1 MINGEGAEEKQASA
15 VASPCDPPGDQ
26 ESDGGDDLSHY
37 SSCGGESEYERYCSA
52 SSVMGT
58 PSFRSSSFQDSDFGS
73 FKSFKLGG
81 ESTSFKHLGAER
93 VLSCYQESKCGSGSS
108 GGDEFDCDKDNGML
122 NLNGRM
128 ESFALSNVDLRGN
141 FDVDGNWGTEVV
153 IENGKKGNS
162 EETARVSAEFGEFG
176 KEYCYRSGE
185 TGCDKGEGLE
195 IDGGEDGNL
204 LDEGEASSRYEHSEG
219 EESMFGCGSDDD
231 RKIDIYYRKNAHL
244 FHGEESGRKENQ
256 LVMNSTVAFGS
267 NDWDDFDQESR
278 GTPIMVWDE
287 IQGGRQTSVQS
298 GISSLSFAAANPV
311 TYPNMILEERQD
323 EVRSTHA
330 APDQFPAGVQLVES
344 NMNASS
350 TNTNLL
356 NLDSRFQDVK
366 GVLVSGNQ
374 VSDMDELSDYLGLSP
389 GYNIFQTNK
398 DPPAKEALAN
408 EEVEIGETES
418 VLENQDPATSEVRA
432 IRHDIVLE
440 NWDLEETKLD
450 PLSEC
455 AVNNQNLLP
464 TKSKEVREAKL
475 SEDNS
480 SSEMSSFADTTTS
493 TTMKKNFSFAFDQ
506 IENHF
511 VPAKSRGFEL
521 NDFYDEIVNDME
533 DILLDSGESLGSRF
547 AHGGRIHQTQF
558 PQPLRDGGSTA
569 STSGTDYAC
578 NWSQQPLKIDRI
590 EVVGARQKKGDVSFS
605 ERLVG
610 VQKYTVYKIRVWSGE
625 DHWEVERRYR
635 DFSTLY
641 YRLKKLFADHGW
653 ILPSPWSSVERESRK
668 LFGNASPSVIADRSV
683 LIQECLQS
691 VIHAK
696 FSSGSLNPLIGFLSP
711 SEGVPDSPASDSSA
725 SPSPFFNRSTQM
737 ENCSTLGQTVSLVVQ
752 IRPLK
757 SMKQMLDSQHHKCA
771 GCHRNFDDGRTRLQ
785 EFAQTLGW
793 GKPRLCEYS
802 GQLFCSLCHNND
814 TAVLPA
820 RVLHYWDFTQY
831 PVSQLAKSY
840 LDSINDQPM
849 LCVSAVNPLLFSK
862 VPTLQHVANIR
873 NRIRAM
879 LPYVRCPFRRS
890 VYKGLGSRRY
900 LLDSNDFFALRD
912 LINLSKGVFSGMGL
926 AGNCSGGNAVD
937 MVFAMAGVIVGLDC
951 GPADGDNGSLS
962 GSYGIV
968 VPFKC
973 MVEVGAFRDWSL
985 FCLLTR
991 ALPVMVESVSRK
1003 VEEHITEQCL
1013 LCYDVGVPCSA
1024 RQDCSNPLSLIFPF
1038 QEGEVEKCRSCEL
1051 VFHKNCIK
1059 KIASCPCGARFKLEE
1074 MKQSADGV
1082 TRSANSNLNLLGGM
1096 AESSTGLLTGLFA
1109 KVIPGRSQIPRKQD
1123 TKGVDNVILM
1133 GALPNASL

>member
-1 MINGEGAEEKQASA
+1 MISGEGAEEKTASA
-15 VASPCDPPGDQ
+15 VASPCDPHGDQ

-81 ESTSFKHLGAER
+81 ESTSFKNLGAER
-93 VLSCYQESKCGSGSS
+93 VLSSYQESKCGSGSS
-108 GGDEFDCDKDNGML
+108 RGDEFDCDKDNGML

-128 ESFALSNVDLRGN
+128 ESFAVRNVDLLGN
-141 FDVDGNWGTEVV
+141 FDVDGNWGNEVV
-153 IENGKKGNS
+153 IENESKGNS
-162 EETARVSAEFGEFG
+162 EGSARVSAEFGEIG
-176 KEYCYRSGE
+176 KEYCYRSVEKGY
-185 TGCDKGEGLE
+185 DKGEGLE

-219 EESMFGCGSDDD
+219 EDSMFGCGSDDD

-267 NDWDDFDQESR
+267 NDWDDFVQESR
-278 GTPIMVWDE
+278 ETPIGSMVWDE

-298 GISSLSFAAANPV
+298 GISSLSFTAANSV
-311 TYPNMILEERQD
+311 TYPNMILEEQQD

-330 APDQFPAGVQLVES
+330 ASDQVRVGGQLVES

-350 TNTNLL
+350 TKTNIVK
-356 NLDSRFQDVK
+356 LDSRFEDVK
-366 GVLVSGNQ
+366 GILVSGNQ
-374 VSDMDELSDYLGLSP
+374 VSDMDELSEYLGRSS

-398 DPPAKEALAN
+398 DPPAKEPLAN
-408 EEVEIGETES
+408 EELKIGETES
-418 VLENQDPATSEVRA
+418 VMKHQDAAASEVTA

-440 NWDLEETKLD
+440 NRDLEEASIKLD
-450 PLSEC
+450 PLSESV
-455 AVNNQNLLP
+455 VNNQNLLP
-464 TKSKEVREAKL
+464 TKSKEVREPKL

-493 TTMKKNFSFAFDQ
+493 TTIKKNSSFAFDQ
-506 IENHF
+506 IEDHF
-511 VPAKSRGFEL
+511 VPAKSRDFEL

-533 DILLDSGESLGSRF
+533 DILLDSGESPGARF
-547 AHGGRIHQTQF
+547 AHGGRIYQTHF
-558 PQPLRDGGSTA
+558 PQPSRDGGSTA
-569 STSGTDYAC
+569 STSGTDYAY
-578 NWSQQPLKIDRI
+578 NWSQHPIKIDRI
-590 EVVGARQKKGDVSFS
+590 EVVGARQKKGDVSFG

-653 ILPSPWSSVERESRK
+653 TLPSPWSFVEKESRK
-668 LFGNASPSVIADRSV
+668 LFGNASPNVIADRSL

-691 VIHAK
+691 VFHAK
-696 FSSGSLNPLIGFLSP
+696 FSSSSLNPLIGFLSP
-711 SEGVPDSPASDSSA
+711 SEGVPDSPASDTSA
-725 SPSPFFNRSTQM
+725 SPSPFVNRGTQM

-785 EFAQTLGW
+785 EFVQTLGW

-831 PVSQLAKSY
+831 PVSQLAKSF

-890 VYKGLGSRRY
+890 IYKGLGSRRY

-912 LINLSKGVFSGMGL
+912 LINLSKGVFS
-926 AGNCSGGNAVD
+926 
-937 MVFAMAGVIVGLDC
+937 
-951 GPADGDNGSLS
+951 
-962 GSYGIV
+962 
-968 VPFKC
+968 
-973 MVEVGAFRDWSL
+973 
-985 FCLLTR
+985 
-991 ALPVMVESVSRK
+991 ALPVMVETVSRK
-1003 VEEHITEQCL
+1003 IEEHITEQCL
-1013 LCYDVGVPCSA
+1013 LCYDVGVPCNA
-1024 RQDCSNPLSLIFPF
+1024 RQNCSNPLSLIFPF
-1038 QEGEVEKCRSCEL
+1038 QEGEVEKCRSCEF

-1059 KIASCPCGARFKLEE
+1059 NIASCPCGARFKLEE
-1074 MKQSADGV
+1074 VKQSTNGG
-1082 TRSANSNLNLLGGM
+1082 THSANSNLNLLGGM
-1096 AESSTGLLTGLFA
+1096 AESSTGLLAGLFS
-1109 KVIPGRSQIPRKQD
+1109 KVIPGRSQILRKQD
-1123 TKGVDNVILM
+1123 TKGIDNVILM
-1133 GALPNASL
+1133 GALPNTSL

>member
-1 MINGEGAEEKQASA
+1 MINGEGAEEKPASA

-81 ESTSFKHLGAER
+81 ESTSFKPLGAER
-93 VLSCYQESKCGSGSS
+93 VERVLSSYQESKCGSGSS

-128 ESFALSNVDLRGN
+128 ASFTVSNVDLRGN
-141 FDVDGNWGTEVV
+141 FAVDGNWGNKVV
-153 IENGKKGNS
+153 RENESKGNN
-162 EETARVSAEFGEFG
+162 EGTARVSAEFGEFG
-176 KEYCYRSGE
+176 EEYCYRSVE
-185 TGCDKGEGLE
+185 KGCDKGEGLK
-195 IDGGEDGNL
+195 IDGGDDENL

-219 EESMFGCGSDDD
+219 EDSMFGCGSDDD

-244 FHGEESGRKENQ
+244 FHGEESKRKENQ

-278 GTPIMVWDE
+278 ETPIGSMVWDD
-287 IQGGRQTSVQS
+287 IQDRRQTSVQS
-298 GISSLSFAAANPV
+298 GISSLSFAAANSV

-323 EVRSTHA
+323 EVSSTHA
-330 APDQFPAGVQLVES
+330 APDQFPSGGQLVEC

-356 NLDSRFQDVK
+356 KLDSRFEDVK
-366 GVLVSGNQ
+366 RVFVSGNQ
-374 VSDMDELSDYLGLSP
+374 VSDMDELSEYLGLSP

-398 DPPAKEALAN
+398 DPPEKEALAI
-408 EEVEIGETES
+408 EELEIGETES
-418 VLENQDPATSEVRA
+418 VMKNQDTATSEVRA

-440 NWDLEETKLD
+440 NRNLEETKLD
-450 PLSEC
+450 PLSES

-464 TKSKEVREAKL
+464 TKNKEVRETKL

-480 SSEMSSFADTTTS
+480 SSEMLSVADTTSS

-506 IENHF
+506 IEDHF

-547 AHGGRIHQTQF
+547 AHGGRIYQTQF
-558 PQPLRDGGSTA
+558 PQPSRDGGSTA
-569 STSGTDYAC
+569 STSGTDYAY

-653 ILPSPWSSVERESRK
+653 ILPSAWSSVERESRK

-696 FSSGSLNPLIGFLSP
+696 FSSSSLNPLIGFLSP
-711 SEGVPDSPASDSSA
+711 LEGVPNSPASDSSA

-831 PVSQLAKSY
+831 SVSQLAKSY

-912 LINLSKGVFSGMGL
+912 LINLSKGVFS
-926 AGNCSGGNAVD
+926 
-937 MVFAMAGVIVGLDC
+937 
-951 GPADGDNGSLS
+951 
-962 GSYGIV
+962 
-968 VPFKC
+968 
-973 MVEVGAFRDWSL
+973 
-985 FCLLTR
+985 
-991 ALPVMVESVSRK
+991 ALPVMVETVSRK
-1003 VEEHITEQCL
+1003 IEEHITEQCL

-1082 TRSANSNLNLLGGM
+1082 THSANSNLNLLGGM
-1096 AESSTGLLTGLFA
+1096 AESSTGLLSGLFA

-1123 TKGVDNVILM
+1123 TKGIDNVILM
-1133 GALPNASL
+1133 GALPNTSL

>member
-37 SSCGGESEYERYCSA
+37 SSCGGESEYERT
-52 SSVMGT
+52 GII
-58 PSFRSSSFQDSDFGS
+58 
-73 FKSFKLGG
+73 
-81 ESTSFKHLGAER
+81 E
-93 VLSCYQESKCGSGSS
+93 LSRIQVWKWLQW
-108 GGDEFDCDKDNGML
+108 GDEFDCDKDNGML

-128 ESFALSNVDLRGN
+128 ESFAVSNVDLRGN
-141 FDVDGNWGTEVV
+141 FDVDGNWRNEVV
-153 IENGKKGNS
+153 IDNGSKGNS
-162 EETARVSAEFGEFG
+162 EETARVSAEFGSLV
-176 KEYCYRSGE
+176 RSIVIGVGRRCVIRERGWKLMEVRME
-185 TGCDKGEGLE
+185 TYWMKVK
-195 IDGGEDGNL
+195 L
-204 LDEGEASSRYEHSEG
+204 LR
-219 EESMFGCGSDDD
+219 
-231 RKIDIYYRKNAHL
+231 
-244 FHGEESGRKENQ
+244 
-256 LVMNSTVAFGS
+256 
-267 NDWDDFDQESR
+267 
-278 GTPIMVWDE
+278 
-287 IQGGRQTSVQS
+287 GGRQTTVQS
-298 GISSLSFAAANPV
+298 GISSLNFAAANPV
-311 TYPNMILEERQD
+311 TYPNMISEERQD

-344 NMNASS
+344 NMNVSS

-356 NLDSRFQDVK
+356 KLDSRFEDVK

-408 EEVEIGETES
+408 EELEIGETES
-418 VLENQDPATSEVRA
+418 VLKNQDTATSEVTA
-432 IRHDIVLE
+432 IRHDIVLQ
-440 NWDLEETKLD
+440 NWDLEETNLD

-506 IENHF
+506 IEDHF

-547 AHGGRIHQTQF
+547 AHGGRIYQTQF
-558 PQPLRDGGSTA
+558 PQPSRDGGSTA
-569 STSGTDYAC
+569 STSGTDYAY

-696 FSSGSLNPLIGFLSP
+696 FSSGSPNPLIGFLSP

-900 LLDSNDFFALRD
+900 LLDSNDF
-912 LINLSKGVFSGMGL
+912 
-926 AGNCSGGNAVD
+926 
-937 MVFAMAGVIVGLDC
+937 
-951 GPADGDNGSLS
+951 SL
-962 GSYGIV
+962 
-968 VPFKC
+968 
-973 MVEVGAFRDWSL
+973 
-985 FCLLTR
+985 
-991 ALPVMVESVSRK
+991 
-1003 VEEHITEQCL
+1003 
-1013 LCYDVGVPCSA
+1013 
-1024 RQDCSNPLSLIFPF
+1024 
-1038 QEGEVEKCRSCEL
+1038 
-1051 VFHKNCIK
+1051 
-1059 KIASCPCGARFKLEE
+1059 
-1074 MKQSADGV
+1074 
-1082 TRSANSNLNLLGGM
+1082 
-1096 AESSTGLLTGLFA
+1096 
-1109 KVIPGRSQIPRKQD
+1109 
-1123 TKGVDNVILM
+1123 
-1133 GALPNASL
+1133 

>member
-1 MINGEGAEEKQASA
+1 MINGEGAEEKPASA

-37 SSCGGESEYERYCSA
+37 SSCGRESEYERYCSA

-93 VLSCYQESKCGSGSS
+93 VLSSYQESKCGSGSS

-128 ESFALSNVDLRGN
+128 ASFAVSNVDLRGN
-141 FDVDGNWGTEVV
+141 FAVDGNWGNKVV
-153 IENGKKGNS
+153 RENESKGNS
-162 EETARVSAEFGEFG
+162 EGTARVSAEFGEFG
-176 KEYCYRSGE
+176 EEYCYRSVE
-185 TGCDKGEGLE
+185 KGCDKGEGLE
-195 IDGGEDGNL
+195 IDGGDDENL

-219 EESMFGCGSDDD
+219 EDSMFGCGSDDD

-244 FHGEESGRKENQ
+244 FHGEESKRKENQ

-278 GTPIMVWDE
+278 ETPIGSMVWDD
-287 IQGGRQTSVQS
+287 IQDRRQTSVQS
-298 GISSLSFAAANPV
+298 GISSLSFAAANSV

-330 APDQFPAGVQLVES
+330 APDQFPAGGQLVEC

-356 NLDSRFQDVK
+356 KLDSRFEDVK
-366 GVLVSGNQ
+366 RVLVSGNQ
-374 VSDMDELSDYLGLSP
+374 VSDMDELSEYLGLSP

-398 DPPAKEALAN
+398 DPPEKEALAN
-408 EEVEIGETES
+408 EELEIGETES
-418 VLENQDPATSEVRA
+418 VMKNR
-432 IRHDIVLE
+432 
-440 NWDLEETKLD
+440 NLEETKLD
-450 PLSEC
+450 PLSES

-464 TKSKEVREAKL
+464 TKNKEVRETKL

-480 SSEMSSFADTTTS
+480 SSEMLSVADTTSS

-506 IENHF
+506 IEDHF

-547 AHGGRIHQTQF
+547 AHGGRIYQTQF
-558 PQPLRDGGSTA
+558 PQPSRDGGSTA
-569 STSGTDYAC
+569 STSGTDYAY

-605 ERLVG
+605 E
-610 VQKYTVYKIRVWSGE
+610 
-625 DHWEVERRYR
+625 
-635 DFSTLY
+635 
-641 YRLKKLFADHGW
+641 AA
-653 ILPSPWSSVERESRK
+653 WSSVERESRK

-696 FSSGSLNPLIGFLSP
+696 FSSSSLNPLIGFLSP
-711 SEGVPDSPASDSSA
+711 LEGVPDSPASDSSA

-831 PVSQLAKSY
+831 SVSQLAKSY

-912 LINLSKGVFSGMGL
+912 LINLSKGVFS
-926 AGNCSGGNAVD
+926 VD
-937 MVFAMAGVIVGLDC
+937 MLEGVYMVLAMARVIVGLDC
-951 GPADGDNGSLS
+951 GPADGDN
-962 GSYGIV
+962 
-968 VPFKC
+968 
-973 MVEVGAFRDWSL
+973 
-985 FCLLTR
+985 
-991 ALPVMVESVSRK
+991 ALPVMVETVSRK
-1003 VEEHITEQCL
+1003 IEEHITEQCL

-1024 RQDCSNPLSLIFPF
+1024 RLDCSNPLSLIFPF

-1059 KIASCPCGARFKLEE
+1059 KIASCPCGAQFKLEE

-1082 TRSANSNLNLLGGM
+1082 THSANSNLNLLGGM
-1096 AESSTGLLTGLFA
+1096 AESSTGLLSGLFA

-1123 TKGVDNVILM
+1123 TKGIDNVILM
-1133 GALPNASL
+1133 GALPNTSL

>member
-1 MINGEGAEEKQASA
+1 M
-15 VASPCDPPGDQ
+15 
-26 ESDGGDDLSHY
+26 LS
-37 SSCGGESEYERYCSA
+37 
-52 SSVMGT
+52 V
-58 PSFRSSSFQDSDFGS
+58 
-73 FKSFKLGG
+73 
-81 ESTSFKHLGAER
+81 
-93 VLSCYQESKCGSGSS
+93 
-108 GGDEFDCDKDNGML
+108 
-122 NLNGRM
+122 
-128 ESFALSNVDLRGN
+128 
-141 FDVDGNWGTEVV
+141 
-153 IENGKKGNS
+153 
-162 EETARVSAEFGEFG
+162 
-176 KEYCYRSGE
+176 
-185 TGCDKGEGLE
+185 
-195 IDGGEDGNL
+195 
-204 LDEGEASSRYEHSEG
+204 
-219 EESMFGCGSDDD
+219 
-231 RKIDIYYRKNAHL
+231 
-244 FHGEESGRKENQ
+244 
-256 LVMNSTVAFGS
+256 
-267 NDWDDFDQESR
+267 
-278 GTPIMVWDE
+278 
-287 IQGGRQTSVQS
+287 
-298 GISSLSFAAANPV
+298 
-311 TYPNMILEERQD
+311 
-323 EVRSTHA
+323 
-330 APDQFPAGVQLVES
+330 
-344 NMNASS
+344 
-350 TNTNLL
+350 
-356 NLDSRFQDVK
+356 
-366 GVLVSGNQ
+366 
-374 VSDMDELSDYLGLSP
+374 
-389 GYNIFQTNK
+389 
-398 DPPAKEALAN
+398 
-408 EEVEIGETES
+408 
-418 VLENQDPATSEVRA
+418 
-432 IRHDIVLE
+432 
-440 NWDLEETKLD
+440 
-450 PLSEC
+450 
-455 AVNNQNLLP
+455 
-464 TKSKEVREAKL
+464 
-475 SEDNS
+475 
-480 SSEMSSFADTTTS
+480 ADTTSS

-506 IENHF
+506 IEDHF

-533 DILLDSGESLGSRF
+533 DILLDS
-547 AHGGRIHQTQF
+547 
-558 PQPLRDGGSTA
+558 
-569 STSGTDYAC
+569 DYAY

-653 ILPSPWSSVERESRK
+653 ILPSAWSSVERESRK

-683 LIQECLQS
+683 IQECLQS

-696 FSSGSLNPLIGFLSP
+696 FSSSSLNPLIGFLSP
-711 SEGVPDSPASDSSA
+711 LEGVPDSPASDSSA

-831 PVSQLAKSY
+831 SVSQLAKSY

-912 LINLSKGVFSGMGL
+912 LINLSKGCFQSLLGWTVVLLMEI
-926 AGNCSGGNAVD
+926 
-937 MVFAMAGVIVGLDC
+937 MV
-951 GPADGDNGSLS
+951 
-962 GSYGIV
+962 
-968 VPFKC
+968 
-973 MVEVGAFRDWSL
+973 L
-985 FCLLTR
+985 FL
-991 ALPVMVESVSRK
+991 ALPVMVETVSRK
-1003 VEEHITEQCL
+1003 IEEHITEQCL

-1024 RQDCSNPLSLIFPF
+1024 RLDCSNPLSLIFPF

-1059 KIASCPCGARFKLEE
+1059 KIASCPCGAQFKLEE

-1082 TRSANSNLNLLGGM
+1082 THSANSNLNLLEEWQNRVLDFFL
-1096 AESSTGLLTGLFA
+1096 ACS
-1109 KVIPGRSQIPRKQD
+1109 PR
-1123 TKGVDNVILM
+1123 
-1133 GALPNASL
+1133 